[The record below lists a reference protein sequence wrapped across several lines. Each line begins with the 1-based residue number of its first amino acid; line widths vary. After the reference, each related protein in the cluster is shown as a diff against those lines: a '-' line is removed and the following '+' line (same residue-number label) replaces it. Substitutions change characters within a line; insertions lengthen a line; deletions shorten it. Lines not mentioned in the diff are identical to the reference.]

1 MWVVEQA
8 LVALS
13 PWESLVSDA
22 QVFVLDELGAVSMGL
37 LVFQVCVQA
46 DQSDGGESDEE

>member
-8 LVALS
+8 LVAFS
-13 PWESLVSDA
+13 PWESLVSDS
-22 QVFVLDELGAVSMGL
+22 QVFVLDKLGAVSMGL

-46 DQSDGGESDEE
+46 DQSNGGHGNEE